1 MCPNPSTRRAAALP
15 VIVALTVAFAAAC
28 GRAYAAATVPAPATK
43 PVPIAIV
50 SQALAGSPAMTLS
63 DSRDTVTD
71 SVLVAEADKGRLMGR
86 DAGAIWLVVMSDFQ
100 CPYCKSW
107 HDSTMTRLKQDFV
120 DPGKVR
126 LAFLSL
132 PLAMHTNARR
142 EAEASMCA
150 SAQRKFWTYSAALF
164 RDQRRVATLSDPTE
178 YLNGVARELALDM
191 PEFTRC
197 RKSQGIR
204 ALVESD
210 IQQAAKM
217 GVRSTPSF
225 LIGDFLVEGALP
237 YADFRR
243 AVDSALSVARSK
255 RAR

>member
-1 MCPNPSTRRAAALP
+1 MRLDSSAIRAAALP
-15 VIVALTVAFAAAC
+15 VIVAATVAFAGAC
-28 GRAYAAATVPAPATK
+28 GRADAAATIPASRTT
-43 PVPIAIV
+43 PIASPIV
-50 SQALAGSPAMTLS
+50 SQALAASPALTLS
-63 DSRDTVTD
+63 DTRDTVTD
-71 SVLVAEADKGRLMGR
+71 SVLIAAADKGRLMGR
-86 DAGAIWLVVMSDFQ
+86 DSGAIWLVVMSDFQ

-107 HDSTMTRLKQDFV
+107 HDSTMTRLKRDFV

-132 PLAMHTNARR
+132 PLAMHTNAHR

-150 SAQRKFWTYSAALF
+150 SAQRQFWAYSAALF
-164 RDQRRVATLSDPTE
+164 RDQRRVASLSDPTA
-178 YLNGVARELALDM
+178 YLDGVARELALDM

-197 RKSQGIR
+197 RKSQSIH
-204 ALVESD
+204 ALVEAD
-210 IQQAAKM
+210 IQQATKI

-225 LIGDFLVEGALP
+225 LIGEFLVEGALP

-255 RAR
+255 RSR

>member
-1 MCPNPSTRRAAALP
+1 MRPDLSALRAVALP
-15 VIVALTVAFAAAC
+15 VIVALTVAVAAAC
-28 GRAYAAATVPAPATK
+28 GRADAAATVPPPATK
-43 PVPIAIV
+43 SASTPLV
-50 SQALAGSPAMTLS
+50 STARTASPALPL
-63 DSRDTVTD
+63 RDTVTD
-71 SVLVAEADKGRLMGR
+71 SVLMAEADKGRLMGR
-86 DAGAIWLVVMSDFQ
+86 DSGAIWLVVMSDFQ

-126 LAFLSL
+126 VAYLSL
-132 PLAMHTNARR
+132 PLEMHVHARR

-150 SAQRKFWTYSAALF
+150 SAQKQFWAYSAALF

-197 RKSQGIR
+197 RKSPGIR

-210 IQQAAKM
+210 VQQATKI

-225 LIGDFLVEGALP
+225 LIGDFLVEGAIP